1 MIYSQWYGATS
12 TYYLYPYLELK
23 KKKKCTTL
31 EISQKKKNYTSLINL
46 PNKMIYKNYSLLRPY
61 VFGYMNT
68 KLISTHEHRW
78 GYKS

>member
-1 MIYSQWYGATS
+1 
-12 TYYLYPYLELK
+12 
-23 KKKKCTTL
+23 
-31 EISQKKKNYTSLINL
+31 
-46 PNKMIYKNYSLLRPY
+46 MIYKNYSLLRPY